1 MQANK
6 NQPTNRKHGPN
17 KASSYARFFE
27 AECILSQV
35 KNWWFMGI
43 TLMDTKEYFRLCE
56 ELCHNILSSGSSKI

>member
-35 KNWWFMGI
+35 KN
-43 TLMDTKEYFRLCE
+43 
-56 ELCHNILSSGSSKI
+56 